1 MAPKPAA
8 NAVKKRGGFCRDI
21 SSKLAR
27 HLSQQINRVEDKV
40 LKVMAVMDK
49 TTGKMLKYRQLIT
62 HPDPEVQKAWLCS
75 AANEY
80 GRLAQGVSG
89 RVKGT
94 DKIQFIR
101 KDKVPANRQ
110 KDVMYGM
117 FQCNKRPEKK
127 ERNRSRF
134 VAGGNLLKGTY
145 PGDTGTPTTEMLV
158 AKILFNSVVSTRK
171 AKFMTMDASPTS
183 TSIPQ

>member
-1 MAPKPAA
+1 MKA
-8 NAVKKRGGFCRDI
+8 
-21 SSKLAR
+21 
-27 HLSQQINRVEDKV
+27 
-40 LKVMAVMDK
+40 MAVMDK

-62 HPDPEVQKAWLCS
+62 HSDPEVRKAWLRS

-80 GRLAQGVSG
+80 GRLAQGVGG

-94 DKIQFIR
+94 DTIQFIR
-101 KDKVPANRQ
+101 KDEVPANRR
-110 KDVMYGM
+110 KDVTYGM
-117 FQCNKRPEKK
+117 FQCNERPEKK

-145 PGDTGTPTTEMLV
+145 PGDTGTPTAEMLV

-171 AKFMTMDASPTS
+171 AKFMTMDISNFYLNTPMKRPEYIRIKVSDIYRVKLLKNTTCTRKQQATMS
-183 TSIPQ
+183 T